1 MVKHT
6 QNASHPEDVS
16 RETSG
21 RSSVCI
27 VLPDEADIQAGLT
40 GMGIAVDVRSVR
52 LLMRHARLMLEE
64 NERQNLTRLTSP
76 NDVLVRHILDSA
88 TALPFVEAAPHGAV
102 ADLGSGAGYP
112 GVVVSVLGARHV
124 VLVESERRKASFLS
138 TVVADL
144 EVDAEVSASRAEE
157 VAIER
162 ANSFAVVVARA
173 VAPLA
178 SLVELASPLLVCG
191 GRLVA
196 LKGASVAGEVAAG
209 DAAGRLCGMARVE
222 CVHVDVPGSDREH
235 MILVYERRG
244 HSRER
249 LPRRSGAA
257 QRHPL
262 A

>member
-1 MVKHT
+1 V
-6 QNASHPEDVS
+6 
-16 RETSG
+16 
-21 RSSVCI
+21 
-27 VLPDEADIQAGLT
+27 VLPDEADIQAGLV
-40 GMGIAVDVRSVR
+40 GMGVAADARSVR
-52 LLMRHARLMLEE
+52 MLLRHARLMLEE

-88 TALPFVEAAPHGAV
+88 TALPFVEAAPRGAV

-112 GVVVSVLGARHV
+112 GVVISVLGARHV

-144 EVDAEVSASRAEE
+144 EIDAEVSASRAEE

-162 ANSFAVVVARA
+162 ASSFAVVVARA

-178 SLVELASPLLVCG
+178 SLVELASPLLVGG
-191 GRLVA
+191 GRLIA
-196 LKGASVAGEVAAG
+196 LKGASVADEVAAG
-209 DAAGRLCGMARVE
+209 DAAGRLCGMVRVE
-222 CVHVDVPGSDREH
+222 CVRVDVPGSDREH

-244 HSRER
+244 LSRER
-249 LPRRSGAA
+249 LPRRPGAA